1 MPKGVMLSHDNFIF
15 SCKSTLQRD
24 DKVRKAMRMVSYLP
38 LSHAAGQFIDIYMAL
53 ITGSHIFFA
62 DPTALTGS
70 LVQTLQEV
78 RPQAFF
84 SVPRVWEKI
93 YEKMMEVAKSN
104 TGILSRI
111 GNLVNMQEPGPK
123 VLARREL

>member
-1 MPKGVMLSHDNFIF
+1 
-15 SCKSTLQRD
+15 
-24 DKVRKAMRMVSYLP
+24 MRIVSYLP
-38 LSHAAGQFIDIYMAL
+38 LSHAAGQFIDIYMSL
-53 ITGSHIFFA
+53 ITGSHVFFA

-93 YEKMMEVAKSN
+93 YEKMMEVSKTN
-104 TGILSRI
+104 TGILAKI
-111 GNLVNMQEPGPK
+111 GNRVNMQQLGQK
-123 VLARREL
+123 I